1 MTFSTP
7 SIILSLLGVAVWL
20 LTKNRHSN
28 RHYLPGPPSWPFIGN
43 LLRLPGQHPW
53 LRLTEWKEIYGK
65 TVYLHGLGG
74 TSILFLNN
82 VNLVVELFEKRAS
95 IYSER
100 PRFTV
105 AGDLL
110 GLDKIMPLRMHDHGW
125 KLQRK
130 LARIAMSLDA
140 VKQYHPLL
148 EDIAA
153 LLGESLREN
162 PGTSTH
168 HIRLATSRVI
178 LSVTYG
184 IPVATSDN
192 EKYVVLVEEAM
203 KVISKATNP
212 GAYLADLFPILKH
225 PHALFFRNDIQ
236 RDRRIVQESLNKPF
250 DHVKEQIAKGN
261 APPSLAQ
268 QLLADEGDKEFA
280 SREEYENTV
289 KWLTGS
295 LYLAGVDTVN
305 ALVLTTLL
313 AMAMNPDKQTCAQA
327 EIDAVVGTHQLPAL
341 GDKGSLPYVEAVI
354 KEAMRWYPSVP
365 LSLGRRTA
373 QDDIFEGHVIPAGT
387 NVFPNIWAITRDC
400 AGKYPPEVFMP
411 ERFLDENPPVDP
423 NSYAFGF
430 GRRICPGKQLAEHS
444 VFIVIASILA
454 AFSISPETDSSGKP
468 IPYDPQ
474 FSSGLISAPENF
486 RCKIRPRSEEREAQ
500 VRDSA
505 TSVVSYIA

>member
-1 MTFSTP
+1 MSALAARSYTP

-192 EKYVVLVEEAM
+192 E
-203 KVISKATNP
+203 
-212 GAYLADLFPILKH
+212 
-225 PHALFFRNDIQ
+225 
-236 RDRRIVQESLNKPF
+236 
-250 DHVKEQIAKGN
+250 AKGN